1 MCLFVSNSLL
11 FVMFVTEETPV
22 SFTKLVKSAPK
33 VYVHRHSFKITYCRK
48 IGTKKV
54 GAMEESDAFCTKAS
68 SGKKNSVGPL
78 LETFFKHQE
87 I

>member
-48 IGTKKV
+48 
-54 GAMEESDAFCTKAS
+54 S
-68 SGKKNSVGPL
+68 
-78 LETFFKHQE
+78 
-87 I
+87 